1 MKVLMFS
8 VILYYKCYMYFMYIY
23 TVLFK
28 SISLKDGISKV
39 LVLGNLK
46 YLTMHQHKSILT

>member
-1 MKVLMFS
+1 
-8 VILYYKCYMYFMYIY
+8 MYFMYIY